1 MANNN
6 LYVELEDCDFLR
18 CMKKNKQNNMYYKD
32 SMLKGVFILCVLV
45 LFCSC
50 TSKVNT
56 VNNPHFTQDGYCL
69 DSIKEKFVAEPP
81 KALGFYVEVSGSMN
95 GFFRSNKATRFKK
108 DVWSI
113 VSNFGGNDVLV
124 LSNAGTVADIYPVKS
139 FREKMN
145 KGGFVSNQ
153 ETLVPT
159 MLESILNNLNYE
171 DGECAVLIS
180 DMKYSP
186 ERQEDIKVLLDQYQ
200 ADIRNV
206 ISLYPNIAVSLIM
219 AKSDYLAKNGGVI
232 TDDSP
237 YYFLILGKDKNVAF
251 MRNCIATLLEDYG
264 DYADCIESGFDYK
277 APAYTFGIPDNA
289 LQLYNQPTFTN
300 FDTQFSDTCEVILNI
315 DLSDYRW
322 IITNEEVLRESLA
335 VKSCYGSSVSI
346 GNIAIDVNN
355 HFNKELKRKATA
367 KVELKV
373 YNMFTESDVIEW
385 TLNHPEYSVN
395 IDFTNI
401 MAAIAENDYTGSFSV
416 DRFVAGVFN
425 AVQNHWDEIPNRIL
439 ISKTK

>member
-1 MANNN
+1 MNYKASILKRLFVFYVFVL
-6 LYVELEDCDFLR
+6 LY
-18 CMKKNKQNNMYYKD
+18 
-32 SMLKGVFILCVLV
+32 
-45 LFCSC
+45 SC

-56 VNNPHFTQDGYCL
+56 VNDLHFTQDGYCL

-81 KALGFYVEVSGSMN
+81 QALGFYVEVSGSMN

-113 VSNFGGNDVLV
+113 VSNFGGNDVFV
-124 LSNAGTVADIYPVKS
+124 LSNAGTIAGIYPVKD
-139 FREKMN
+139 FRDKMN

-159 MLESILNNLNYE
+159 MLESILKNLNYE

-186 ERQEDIKVLLDQYQ
+186 ERQEDIEVLLDQYQ
-200 ADIRNV
+200 TDIRNV
-206 ISLYPNIAVSLIM
+206 ISLYPNIAVSLVM
-219 AKSDYLAKNGGVI
+219 AKSDCLAKNGSVI

-251 MRNCIATLLEDYG
+251 MRNCIATILEDNG
-264 DYADCIESGFDYK
+264 DYGDCIESGFDYK
-277 APAYTFGIPDNA
+277 ASHYWFGMPDNA
-289 LQLYNQPTFTN
+289 LQLFDQPTFTN
-300 FDTQFSDTCEVILNI
+300 YDTRYSDTCKVTLNI

-322 IITNEEVLRESLA
+322 IITNEEAFRESLA
-335 VKSCYGSSVSI
+335 VKSCYGSSVSV
-346 GNIAIDVNN
+346 GNVSFDVNN
-355 HFNKELKRKATA
+355 HFNKKFKRKATA
-367 KVELKV
+367 KVELKI

-385 TLNHPEYSVN
+385 TLNHPDYSVTL
-395 IDFTNI
+395 DFSNI
-401 MAAIAENDYTGSFSV
+401 MIATAENDYTGSFSV

-425 AVQNHWDEIPNRIL
+425 AVQNHWDETPNRIL

>member
-1 MANNN
+1 
-6 LYVELEDCDFLR
+6 
-18 CMKKNKQNNMYYKD
+18 MYYKD
-32 SMLKGVFILCVLV
+32 SMLKGLFLLCVLV

-69 DSIKEKFVAEPP
+69 DSIKEKFVVEPP

-113 VSNFGGNDVLV
+113 VSNFGGNDVFV

-139 FREKMN
+139 FRERMN

-264 DYADCIESGFDYK
+264 DYGDCIESGFDYK

-289 LQLYNQPTFTN
+289 LQLYDQPTFTN

-346 GNIAIDVNN
+346 GNITIDVNN

-385 TLNHPEYSVN
+385 TLNHPDYSVTV
-395 IDFTNI
+395 DFTNI
-401 MAAIAENDYTGSFSV
+401 MAATAENDYTGSFSV

-425 AVQNHWDEIPNRIL
+425 AVQNHWDETPNRIL